1 MSIRRLLATA
11 GGGMAIALVVGTTP
25 LQAQGTPADVN
36 KDSKLIREV
45 ASDNLFEIR
54 LGTIA
59 KSKATNA
66 AVKQFGEQTV
76 ADHTWMLENWRDLVK
91 KSGFPFQPGLQD
103 EQEREVKRVEKLS
116 GAEFDR
122 AYMTAMIQNHQNAV
136 AKFENGRNT
145 ANSEA
150 VRTRLSSDLPALRQH
165 LNLAIEVGG
174 QVGATTNVAVNPPV
188 AAPNPPV
195 VTQNPP
201 AGGNNAPVATPS
213 PQANR
218 EDLSAD
224 RKFIVEAIADNVL
237 EIRLAQLAEKN
248 SSDPQVKQY
257 AQQVLSDHTIMQSQ
271 WLALASRNGMT
282 LKPGMGPRHKK
293 KATRLENLDGREF
306 DRAYMTTEVQNQQ
319 DYVEYFGKEG
329 RASRSSQVRD
339 LAANDLRSLEL
350 HLNRAKQVGGEVG
363 VNVSAALQARKTSA
377 YRNQ

>member
-11 GGGMAIALVVGTTP
+11 SSGMAIALVVGTSP
-25 LQAQGTPADVN
+25 LQAQGTPADLN

-66 AVKQFGEQTV
+66 NVKQFGERMVT
-76 ADHTWMLENWRDLVK
+76 DHTWMLENWRALVK
-91 KSGFPFQPGLQD
+91 QSGFPFQPGLQD
-103 EQEREVKRVEKLS
+103 KHEDEVKRLEKLS

-122 AYMTAMIQNHQNAV
+122 AYMTAMIQDHQNAV
-136 AKFENGRNT
+136 AKFESARNT
-145 ANSEA
+145 ANSEP

-165 LNLAIEVGG
+165 VNLAMEVGG

-188 AAPNPPV
+188 TTPTPPVAAPSPTP
-195 VTQNPP
+195 
-201 AGGNNAPVATPS
+201 NAPVATPNV
-213 PQANR
+213 QTNQ

-237 EIRLAQLAEKN
+237 EIRLAKLAEKN
-248 SSDPQVKQY
+248 SSDTQVKQY
-257 AQQVLSDHTIMQSQ
+257 AQQVLSDHTTMQNQ
-271 WLALASRNGMT
+271 WLALASRNGMN

-293 KATRLENLDGREF
+293 KATRLEKLDGREF
-306 DRAYMTTEVQNQQ
+306 DRAYMTTQVQNQQ

-329 RASRSSQVRD
+329 RATRSSQVRD

-350 HLNRAKQVGGEVG
+350 HLNQAKQVGAEVG
-363 VNVSAALQARKTSA
+363 VNVSAALRARQTAA